1 MGAKQYNPNEM
12 IFTFAGLSIK
22 GFANE
27 NFISIERTTE
37 AASSSVGAGGE
48 VTVEVINDDRKQV
61 TLTLQRTSKDNA
73 LLTALFRAQR
83 LANQVLFSPLTV
95 KDGLG
100 NDLHTAPE
108 AWIMDEPDADY
119 GAESG
124 TREWVFEAAK
134 MVSIHGGS

>member
-22 GFANE
+22 GFSNE
-27 NFISIERTTE
+27 NFIAIARTTP
-37 AASSSVGAGGE
+37 ATSDSVGAGGE
-48 VTVEVINDDRKQV
+48 VTVEIINDNRKQI

-73 LLTALFRAQR
+73 LLTVLFQAQR
-83 LANQVLFSPLTV
+83 LADQVLFSPLTV

-108 AWIMDEPDADY
+108 AWIMNEPDADY

-124 TREWVFEAAK
+124 TREWLFGAADMK
-134 MVSIHGGS
+134 SIHGGS